1 MAGRSRAAE
10 AVPLRPLLVSLGPR
24 ARGMRTG
31 AGLQG
36 RAAQSEL
43 LRGQEGGRPPTPS
56 SLWPTAGGPS
66 HRPASAL
73 RAHLL
78 PPRKLLLASSA
89 QPREPATFCPTA
101 PPLGSLSPGRS
112 AWLCATSGSFGCQA
126 SWLRQRPQFPG
137 CSQLPLLPR
146 WRAPG
151 PPPNSQMSPHA
162 LSPQRRLPYFLSPR
176 QSGLGLDLVA
186 IRLQHPAQSRVNK
199 SRQNNSWT
207 AGAGARGL
215 CRSRA
220 HSDIFFKIKTLYL
233 QIIQNKAQD
242 KLLCRG
248 RDGPYNNPPPH
259 PRITYIKN

>member
-36 RAAQSEL
+36 RAARSEL

-162 LSPQRRLPYFLSPR
+162 LSPQRRLLLQDGGFLIFC
-176 QSGLGLDLVA
+176 L
-186 IRLQHPAQSRVNK
+186 PAR
-199 SRQNNSWT
+199 
-207 AGAGARGL
+207 RGWV
-215 CRSRA
+215 
-220 HSDIFFKIKTLYL
+220 
-233 QIIQNKAQD
+233 
-242 KLLCRG
+242 
-248 RDGPYNNPPPH
+248 
-259 PRITYIKN
+259 